1 MAAATSFYHMCY
13 CAVKFSDGILLRR
26 EFRPSSYCAVRF
38 SFGRLTSNWWCI
50 FSVYFTRSRS
60 WSYVERPGLL
70 LLGALLIAQ
79 LTNPFDLFETFLG

>member
-38 SFGRLTSNWWCI
+38 SFGRLTS
-50 FSVYFTRSRS
+50 VYFTRSRS